1 MALYEFAKQP
11 AGTTTTTIDDQHP
24 NFFKLIS
31 MLTQAGRSDR
41 HTAKAMELN
50 HELAQLKPGAS
61 TTFKR
66 EGLEVVITR
75 ISE

>member
-11 AGTTTTTIDDQHP
+11 AGTVTSTIDDKDP

-31 MLTQAGRSDR
+31 ALTQAGLTDR

-61 TTFKR
+61 TPFKR